1 MSTEDRQPPGLR
13 VGGWVPPYAENG
25 TVSYGGVFSEATTE
39 VPHVVAAGAATR
51 RDGRRRVL
59 VVAGAALAVLGVT
72 GVAVYE
78 TAGTTDAATARF
90 VNLPTVP
97 TVPAFPVPGPSV
109 SASGHAAAGISGSAA
124 ASTRTK
130 GKKSAPASAGASAA
144 PSGSVAAPAV
154 SSPGTAPATTTPAA
168 PPPAPVV
175 PSGPFVVGAAI
186 SLQPGGMGSYRVRH
200 RDYRARVD
208 RIASRN
214 NALDRADSRFVVRAG
229 LADASC
235 VSFESSNY
243 PGYFLR
249 HRNGEVWLDRQTG
262 GSLYAGDAT
271 FCAEERGPDT
281 VVLRSHNY
289 PSRYLAV
296 RRSRIDLSSRATE
309 FTVRS
314 PL

>member
-13 VGGWVPPYAENG
+13 VGGWVPPYAESG
-25 TVSYGGVFSEATTE
+25 TVSYGGVFSEATAE
-39 VPHVVAAGAATR
+39 VPHVVAPGAATR

-59 VVAGAALAVLGVT
+59 VVASAALAVLGVT

-90 VNLPTVP
+90 VNLPSVP
-97 TVPAFPVPGPSV
+97 TVPAFPVPGPSASASGSVAPGV
-109 SASGHAAAGISGSAA
+109 SASAAG
-124 ASTRTK
+124 STRTK
-130 GKKSAPASAGASAA
+130 GKKSAPASQPASAA
-144 PSGSVAAPAV
+144 PSGSAAAPAV
-154 SSPGTAPATTTPAA
+154 TSPAPAPATTAPA
-168 PPPAPVV
+168 APVV

-186 SLQPGGMGSYRVRH
+186 SLQPDGMDSYRVRH

-208 RIASRN
+208 RIAKRN
-214 NALDRADSRFVVRAG
+214 SALDRADSRFVVRAG

-249 HRNGEVWLDRQTG
+249 HRNGEVWLDRQAG

-296 RRSRIDLSSRATE
+296 RRNKLDLSSRATE